1 MKKSLVALIMAFALL
16 IPTSA
21 LAAPKA
27 GATCSKSGS
36 TAMYAGKKFT
46 CVKSGKKLVWN
57 KGVTVSKPTPTPT
70 PTQPTP
76 TQPTPTP
83 TQPTPTPTPTPTV
96 VKSKTL
102 AQPNYESQ
110 INKINE
116 LKIVVTL
123 SVPSNAEGAFITSPQ
138 LGLEPYK
145 AFGVKNAEGKA
156 VIEVSFPKAFLEKS
170 FELYYFSYSKT
181 EESSCCTSTTTTLF
195 GENSTDTYIAKPIS
209 TSVPSTPISPITD
222 LAPIETCKA
231 ENAGHNTHFAVGFPM
246 WPERAKLS
254 GTLKIAIVAV
264 DFPDLQD
271 AGNPMEH
278 FKEVLDLNKDFF
290 EKMTNNK
297 VKIEYISTNSY
308 IRMPKSIYDYNL
320 SGNLFEHTFDGNIY
334 WKYVR
339 EAIAV
344 TDSKID
350 FTGATSMFVLTP
362 PATTI
367 KMIGTFV
374 AGALEPGQEMIT
386 NEGKIF
392 NVMIRGNG
400 KYPED
405 NWGWIHEF
413 GHGLG
418 MTDLRDVV
426 DPAKQ
431 NSDDLGVFD
440 LMNSLQMPELLI
452 WERFTLGIINDD
464 QIRCVTKNSPTT
476 HWIVPVEELSNR
488 TKGIVIPLSKTKAI
502 IVESRRKL
510 GYDTKMQSK
519 TEGAL
524 VYTLDTTITYGQSPI
539 KIVPRVGSTDIHW
552 RTDST
557 LHVNDSVTVEGW
569 KITVVESGEFGEV
582 VKVEK
587 IG

>member
-1 MKKSLVALIMAFALL
+1 MKKQFLALVMAFALL

-21 LAAPKA
+21 LASPKP
-27 GATCSKSGS
+27 GASCSKSGS
-36 TAMYAGKKFT
+36 TTTYSGKKYT

-57 KGVTVSKPTPTPT
+57 KGVAIPKPIPTPTPT
-70 PTQPTP
+70 A
-76 TQPTPTP
+76 TPTP
-83 TQPTPTPTPTPTV
+83 SPSPTV
-96 VKSKTL
+96 VKTKNL
-102 AQPNYESQ
+102 AQPDFLNQ
-110 INKINE
+110 VKKPKD
-116 LKIVVTL
+116 LKVVITL
-123 SVPSNAEGAFITSPQ
+123 KVPDNADGAFVASPQ
-138 LGLEPYK
+138 MGIEPYQASGIK
-145 AFGVKNAEGKA
+145 ASNNQV
-156 VIEVSFPKAFLEKS
+156 VIEVNFLKGYLGKTID
-170 FELYYFSYSKT
+170 LYFYSYSKT
-181 EESSCCTSTTTTLF
+181 AESPCCSSISTVL
-195 GENSTDTYIAKPIS
+195 ELQDSTDSYISKPIS
-209 TSVPSTPISPITD
+209 AAKPTTSISPTSD
-222 LAPIETCKA
+222 LAPIESCKA

-254 GTLKIAIVAV
+254 GTLKVAIVAV

-271 AGNPMEH
+271 SGNPMEH
-278 FKEVLDLNKDFF
+278 FKEVMDLNKDFF
-290 EKMTNNK
+290 EKMSNNK
-297 VKIEYISTNSY
+297 VKIEYITTNSY

-350 FTGATSMFVLTP
+350 FTGVSSIFVLTP

-374 AGALEPGQEMIT
+374 AGALEPGGEMDT

-418 MTDLRDVV
+418 MTDLRNVV

-464 QIRCVTKNSPTT
+464 QIRCVTKTTPTT

-488 TKGIVIPLSKTKAI
+488 TKGIVIPLSKTKSI
-502 IVESRRKL
+502 IIESRRRL

-524 VYTLDTTITYGQSPI
+524 VYTLDTTIPYGESPI

-569 KITVVESGEFGEV
+569 KITVVESGDFGDV
-582 VKVEK
+582 IKVEK
-587 IG
+587 VG